1 MAACGGEAGPGAG
14 TQATVPCSPKARQ
27 VPSTV
32 LLLRVNEQE
41 APGDFCAQAAIG
53 GGGGGGT
60 GRHTSAP
67 SRSLQVPA
75 MVRSSSVAG
84 QAALGADFTQAP
96 SRARRGGA
104 VATVWVA
111 RAAVA

>member
-53 GGGGGGT
+53 GGGGGRS

-67 SRSLQVPA
+67 SRSLQVPV

-84 QAALGADFTQAP
+84 PAAFGASFTQAAT
-96 SRARRGGA
+96 SASGGGA
-104 VATVWVA
+104 V
-111 RAAVA
+111 